1 MPQHERTDHRRAI
14 AGVVEVVL
22 AGYWQPSEAE
32 ELRAAVLR
40 DWCDELENF
49 DAKSVRAALRQW
61 RQENPS
67 KRPNPGHILA
77 ILNAAWGRKNAEQ
90 VKAALAKPEPVRI
103 MPSPERRAEMA
114 AEVSRLMSGMG
125 KSGPAAIVNAEIAAA
140 AADHDVTE
148 DEIRGYDRRPHVVA
162 AREQAM
168 RSAHERGV
176 PMAEIGRIMGR
187 DHSTVS
193 HAIRKGD
200 A

>member
-32 ELRAAVLR
+32 ELRAAILR

-49 DAKSVRAALRQW
+49 DARSIRAALRQW

-90 VKAALAKPEPVRI
+90 VRAALAAPFDRPKDRI
-103 MPSPERRAEMA
+103 SDDRRRAIL
-114 AEVSRLMSGMG
+114 AEVGIRDPL
-125 KSGPAAIVNAEIAAA
+125 AAKTIDSIEA
-140 AADHDVTE
+140 TE
-148 DEIRGYDRRPHVVA
+148 
-162 AREQAM
+162 
-168 RSAHERGV
+168 
-176 PMAEIGRIMGR
+176 
-187 DHSTVS
+187 
-193 HAIRKGD
+193 
-200 A
+200 